1 MLCFHF
7 PVIPWKAKVVSALMG
22 CIKHKVLQNFHSSK
36 DVYPSVTLF
45 CCCFRR
51 PSSKFLFFLALYFSP
66 RLLYCKLLGYSD
78 HIPLPNVFHHKRAHH
93 RRAPVLPG
101 TWTSTGCYTYVK
113 YIYPKDHFHRAP
125 TVILL
130 LLEFFRALIMQIP
143 HI

>member
-7 PVIPWKAKVVSALMG
+7 PVLPWKAKVVSAFMG

-66 RLLYCKLLGYSD
+66 GSCNTQAPWILRS
-78 HIPLPNVFHHKRAHH
+78 HSLPNVFHHKRAHH

-113 YIYPKDHFHRAP
+113 YIYPKEHFHRAP

-130 LLEFFRALIMQIP
+130 LLEFFGALIMQIP